1 MLHTPHQKPATATA
15 CIRILWACA
24 LAWAGLAAAPAAQ
37 AQTGPASQAQTSLRS
52 QLGRLMLVQ
61 PGGDVL
67 DLSALPGV
75 ELQLDDGR
83 QIRIDGVEQSTDVR
97 GQPVWLHRVQVA
109 DPAPATGATPAVQPA
124 AQPAVT
130 WRPLCELHSDG
141 TQHALFIAGRQQAD
155 GRVLED
161 ADAFAVSCTSGAL
174 AKCRRFG
181 YDPEGHDA
189 QQRPLRDAYNA
200 CIRMV
205 RADYGGGGVPHTQ
218 NGRLIDVYDDLGVQK
233 PDMAPDQHFEAGWTS
248 QGAVCVHH
256 PRVLQEATLAGLE
269 QRYPQLRG
277 RVGAVCTEALARS
290 LGATLFNRSAPQP

>member
-1 MLHTPHQKPATATA
+1 MLHNTPRQPATAAA
-15 CIRILWACA
+15 CVRIFLACA
-24 LAWAGLAAAPAAQ
+24 VGWAALAVAPAVQ
-37 AQTGPASQAQTSLRS
+37 AQPVLRS
-52 QLGRLMLVQ
+52 QMGRLILAH
-61 PGGDVL
+61 PGGSVH

-75 ELQLDDGR
+75 ELQLEDGR
-83 QIRIDGVEQSTDVR
+83 QIRIDGVEQNTDAR

-109 DPAPATGATPAVQPA
+109 DALPAGADQPATR
-124 AQPAVT
+124 
-130 WRPLCELHSDG
+130 WRPLCETHSDG